1 MEVRKLCNVVR
12 VRVMCQTFILVRA
25 MKNVPVTV
33 LKILSEFPPQIFI
46 LLLGLLH
53 CSNDTNIYFHAPIV
67 SLFRS
72 SFMVHHPSLLFL
84 VQIFVQIKRQSITGN
99 LFGRGNPILCRDLY
113 WSVWSFCEIR
123 GRPNR
128 KLVLMWFSASIQVLH
143 SVQLHHSFCSVM
155 LCPTSFSRS
164 ICHKCLRFEENERL
178 RNEKNFFDRTLLED
192 FFVCQ
197 TERPCPSLFRINY
210 LWKNRTPRDNLEF
223 VFVIN
228 KI

>member
-1 MEVRKLCNVVR
+1 
-12 VRVMCQTFILVRA
+12 

-99 LFGRGNPILCRDLY
+99 LFGRGNPISCRDLY

-164 ICHKCLRFEENERL
+164 IWVTNACALKRMNGFETRKTSLTEPFSKIFLFARLSVRVRLCLE
-178 RNEKNFFDRTLLED
+178 
-192 FFVCQ
+192 
-197 TERPCPSLFRINY
+197 
-210 LWKNRTPRDNLEF
+210 
-223 VFVIN
+223 
-228 KI
+228 